1 MLKKIFV
8 AFAVMIFIFSAKTSA
23 TAAEDNVITVTGS
36 AVGPIGTNSNGSFY
50 RSFARQA
57 AKLDAL
63 CQLVELTLG
72 VQIDS
77 VATQDEDGKIIS
89 DKVQSKTTFDEKFW
103 SKHFSKIEI
112 VNVKFLSD
120 GGCEVTMK
128 GTLK

>member
-1 MLKKIFV
+1 MFKKFFV
-8 AFAVMIFIFSAKTSA
+8 ALAVMIFIFSASTAA
-23 TAAEDNVITVTGS
+23 TAAKGDVITVTGS
-36 AVGPIGTNSNGSFY
+36 ADGPSGANSNGSFY

-72 VQIDS
+72 VQVDS
-77 VATQDEDGKIIS
+77 VATQDEDGKTIS

-103 SKHFSKIEI
+103 SQHFSKIEI

>member
-1 MLKKIFV
+1 MLKKFCSV
-8 AFAVMIFIFSAKTSA
+8 LAAMIFIFSATTSA
-23 TAAEDNVITVTGS
+23 TAAKSDVITVTGV
-36 AVGPIGTNSNGSFY
+36 AVGPSGANPNGSFY